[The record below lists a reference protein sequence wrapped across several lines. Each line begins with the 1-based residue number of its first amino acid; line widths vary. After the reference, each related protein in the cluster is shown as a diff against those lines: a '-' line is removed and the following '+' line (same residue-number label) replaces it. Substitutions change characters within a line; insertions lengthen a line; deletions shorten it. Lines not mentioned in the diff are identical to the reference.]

1 MATEPQE
8 WPEWPSGERRTIARL
23 AAMRLASAAA
33 RGRVLTAARVDRAE
47 PPSAFIAA
55 HAAAEAAATQEMHDS
70 VSGGADARAHPHAAH
85 AEALRAAGA
94 TPKRINEVLQLGA
107 ACAAADDVS
116 AKVRMAQAAAV
127 TEAHDALSNSGALGD
142 VPTAHGAGVCANARI
157 VLPKHTMSLPLKKLG
172 LYGFAVVFDGAAT
185 DWDSALECP
194 GGLTGTLLGSG
205 ALLNA
210 GCKRC
215 GNVRISKVEWCAVLQ
230 AFKVSFALKRTV
242 KRGTELLLHYG
253 VRHARCKCRC
263 SLHF

>member
-8 WPEWPSGERRTIARL
+8 WPEWPNGERRTIARL

-33 RGRVLTAARVDRAE
+33 RGRVLAAARVDRAE
-47 PPSAFIAA
+47 PPGASIAA
-55 HAAAEAAATQEMHDS
+55 HAAVEVAAAQEVHDS
-70 VSGGADARAHPHAAH
+70 ASGGAEARAHPYAAH

-94 TPKRINEVLQLGA
+94 TPKRINEVLKLEA
-107 ACAAADDVS
+107 ACFAADDVS

-127 TEAHDALSNSGALGD
+127 AESHDALGNSVALGD
-142 VPTAHGAGVCANARI
+142 VATAHGAGVCTDARI
-157 VLPKHTMSLPLKKLG
+157 VLPKHATGLPLKKLG